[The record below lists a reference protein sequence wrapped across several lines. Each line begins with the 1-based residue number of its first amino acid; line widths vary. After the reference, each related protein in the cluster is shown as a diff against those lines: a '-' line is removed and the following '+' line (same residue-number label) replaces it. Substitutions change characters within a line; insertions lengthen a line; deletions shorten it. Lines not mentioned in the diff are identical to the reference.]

1 MNKKTRKI
9 MMCILLAVFLVSTA
23 LALRQWQ
30 DNADGETTYQSALDI
45 AASSKKE
52 EAPVQKQ
59 TEPVATPTE
68 AEKELLSYWIPAAV
82 ENDPVME
89 EMAAINLDALR
100 ETNEDVLGWIRIPN
114 TRIDYPLLQ
123 GEDND
128 YYLKFTCD
136 KQYNSVG
143 SIFLEHTNSPDLTDF
158 NTIVYGHNMRDGS
171 MFADLRVYSL
181 QEYWEA
187 QPYVYIVTDAGVYR
201 YEIFA
206 FLSADVDSLTYG
218 TNPNRDDT
226 KEKFLDLSLENSWLD
241 TGIRPAI
248 TDRILT
254 LSTCTGFGYSSRFVV
269 QARLPMVEVTE

>member
-1 MNKKTRKI
+1 M
-9 MMCILLAVFLVSTA
+9 
-23 LALRQWQ
+23 
-30 DNADGETTYQSALDI
+30 
-45 AASSKKE
+45 
-52 EAPVQKQ
+52 
-59 TEPVATPTE
+59 
-68 AEKELLSYWIPAAV
+68 
-82 ENDPVME
+82 
-89 EMAAINLDALR
+89 
-100 ETNEDVLGWIRIPN
+100 
-114 TRIDYPLLQ
+114 
-123 GEDND
+123 
-128 YYLKFTCD
+128 KFTWD

>member
-1 MNKKTRKI
+1 MQ
-9 MMCILLAVFLVSTA
+9 LLPEFQELY
-23 LALRQWQ
+23 LL
-30 DNADGETTYQSALDI
+30 NNDI
-45 AASSKKE
+45 
-52 EAPVQKQ
+52 VG
-59 TEPVATPTE
+59 
-68 AEKELLSYWIPAAV
+68 WIFIPDTQV
-82 ENDPVME
+82 DYPVM
-89 EMAAINLDALR
+89 
-100 ETNEDVLGWIRIPN
+100 
-114 TRIDYPLLQ
+114 Q
-123 GEDND
+123 GTDND
-128 YYLKFTCD
+128 YYLNHSWDETK
-136 KQYNSVG
+136 SIMG
-143 SIFLEHTNSPDLTDF
+143 SIFLEYQNSPELTDF

>member
-1 MNKKTRKI
+1 M
-9 MMCILLAVFLVSTA
+9 
-23 LALRQWQ
+23 
-30 DNADGETTYQSALDI
+30 
-45 AASSKKE
+45 
-52 EAPVQKQ
+52 
-59 TEPVATPTE
+59 
-68 AEKELLSYWIPAAV
+68 
-82 ENDPVME
+82 
-89 EMAAINLDALR
+89 
-100 ETNEDVLGWIRIPN
+100 
-114 TRIDYPLLQ
+114 
-123 GEDND
+123 
-128 YYLKFTCD
+128 
-136 KQYNSVG
+136 G

-158 NTIVYGHNMRDGS
+158 NTIVYGHTMRDGS

-218 TNPNRDDT
+218 TNPNRADT

-269 QARLPMVEVTE
+269 QARLPMVEVTEQKNHRRVSSAVVCDTF